1 MFPSFTSFTSFALPH
16 ALVAAAVKDVS
27 SCLGEIP
34 SLCCAMK
41 DRNAGN
47 RARGVQRSAEQRD
60 ELLEER
66 ETSEVA
72 SLLAEEPC
80 RGARPESR

>member
-1 MFPSFTSFTSFALPH
+1 MFPGFTSFPSFELPH

-34 SLCCAMK
+34 SLRCAVK

-47 RARGVQRSAEQRD
+47 RAQGMQQSAEQRD

-66 ETSEVA
+66 DF
-72 SLLAEEPC
+72 
-80 RGARPESR
+80 